1 MAPTALIECAATVLS
16 PRPPRPAP
24 VLPALAA
31 AACCLAAAAGCTTPR
46 AASAPEAAP
55 APAEPLP
62 AAAAAD
68 PAVEPPVERVR
79 CFAGVQRVS
88 LNAGGEQP
96 GAETVVRRTLDP
108 AAGTIVEETLRVDPL
123 PQVPPRLY
131 AVIYDVEG
139 DRFELAE
146 SGGAY
151 AGRGTLRGE
160 SWRWT
165 GWSSEYVLTSGIRV
179 ENESEIDAAGS
190 LVTRQRVYGP
200 DGREVMTIEQTAEPL
215 PLDECDRRLRD
226 AAGSAEPTAGR

>member
-1 MAPTALIECAATVLS
+1 MAPTALIECAATVRS

-55 APAEPLP
+55 APAEPPP

-68 PAVEPPVERVR
+68 PAVGPPLERVR

-88 LNAGGEQP
+88 LSAGGEQP
-96 GAETVVRRTLDP
+96 GAATVVRRTLDP
-108 AAGTIVEETLRVDPL
+108 AAGRIVEDVLRVDPL
-123 PQVPPRLY
+123 PHVPPRVY
-131 AVIYDVEG
+131 TVVYEVDG
-139 DRFELAE
+139 DRVELAE

-151 AGRGTLRGE
+151 AGSGTLRGE

-165 GWSSEYVLTSGIRV
+165 GWRSEYALTSGIRV
-179 ENESEIDAAGS
+179 ESESEVDAAGR
-190 LVTRQRVYGP
+190 LVTRQQVYGP
-200 DGREVMTIEQTAEPL
+200 DGRQVMTIEQTAEPL
-215 PLDECDRRLRD
+215 ALDECDRRLRE
-226 AAGSAEPTAGR
+226 AAPPP